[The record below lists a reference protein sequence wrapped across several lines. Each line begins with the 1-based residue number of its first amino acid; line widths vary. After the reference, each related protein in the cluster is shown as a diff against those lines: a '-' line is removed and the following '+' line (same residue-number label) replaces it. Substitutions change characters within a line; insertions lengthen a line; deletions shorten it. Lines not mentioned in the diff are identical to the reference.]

1 MVFSVTKHRE
11 RQDSAVALS
20 LPRWRLEVP
29 FGIGEYLKTAT
40 ANSKLDE
47 PWGQS
52 HTDLHCRTALSW
64 PDCAMI
70 IHHPMNRVLFDTYI
84 QTQLVP
90 ALERGDVVILDTLAV
105 YKSTKAAQALKEKGV
120 WFLFLQPRSHSH

>member
-11 RQDSAVALS
+11 RQDSAVARS

-47 PWGQS
+47 PWGNVTQTFIAALRY
-52 HTDLHCRTALSW
+52 HGLTA
-64 PDCAMI
+64 P
-70 IHHPMNRVLFDTYI
+70 
-84 QTQLVP
+84 
-90 ALERGDVVILDTLAV
+90 
-105 YKSTKAAQALKEKGV
+105 
-120 WFLFLQPRSHSH
+120 